1 MTRVPIP
8 RSLDEEA
15 ERWPRRRRQRESGGS
30 WDERKSSMNLRRY
43 PTYVAVGSQRTELT
57 GSACREKSCHGK
69 EAKTTFCNDW

>member
-1 MTRVPIP
+1 MPIP

-30 WDERKSSMNLRRY
+30 WDERNSSMILRRF
-43 PTYVAVGSQRTELT
+43 PTHVAVGLQRTELT
-57 GSACREKSCHGK
+57 GSVCREKSCHGI